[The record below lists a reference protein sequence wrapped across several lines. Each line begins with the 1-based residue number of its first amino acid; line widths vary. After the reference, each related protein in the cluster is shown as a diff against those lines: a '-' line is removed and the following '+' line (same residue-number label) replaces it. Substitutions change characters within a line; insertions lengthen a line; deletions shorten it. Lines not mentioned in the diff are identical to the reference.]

1 MPQIRT
7 LAGGRY
13 SNKDMVL
20 KCDNGDDCFSDEFEE
35 DEETMFLVKARSR
48 KRIRNLDSVMATV
61 GACNIPE
68 PNSWKVVEHTKWKS
82 WSGLGNTSPTEAM
95 RLFVKILEEDDPSW
109 YSRASNFVAEPVVDV
124 QMNHNSKVEPVVEN
138 GNSFPETKTISTEN
152 GSLTETQDKD
162 IVVEGLGSVAMYDQ
176 WIAPPISGQRPKA
189 RYEIFMNLFLAF
201 SSIL

>member
-1 MPQIRT
+1 
-7 LAGGRY
+7 
-13 SNKDMVL
+13 
-20 KCDNGDDCFSDEFEE
+20 
-35 DEETMFLVKARSR
+35 
-48 KRIRNLDSVMATV
+48 
-61 GACNIPE
+61 
-68 PNSWKVVEHTKWKS
+68 
-82 WSGLGNTSPTEAM
+82 M

-152 GSLTETQDKD
+152 GSLTESQDKD

-189 RYEIFMNLFLAF
+189 RYEHAAAVVQDKMYIYGGNHNGRYLNDIHVLDLRSWTWSKIEAKSGAESLESPSPVTFAPCAGHSLVSKEQFYVFIMWT
-201 SSIL
+201 S